1 MGIDGRQVLE
11 IRGASQILDVL
22 EQSGIVFEG
31 GDPHIAERFFGP
43 KNSTVSHRS
52 SRHLVVTYEFRNLP
66 VYEYLKQ
73 LLAAYPTIW
82 IKNDYKTEEGY
93 CGLWIGHMYNGSP
106 SIQEL
111 KWTELAQEEEE
122 YREDFSV

>member
-11 IRGASQILDVL
+11 IRGSPQILDAL

-31 GDPHIAERFFGP
+31 GDAQIADRFFGP
-43 KNSTVSHRS
+43 NNIIVKHRS
-52 SRHLVVTYEFRNLP
+52 PRHLVVIYEFRNLP

-73 LLAAYPTIW
+73 LLAAHPTIW
-82 IKNDYKTEEGY
+82 IKNDYKTEDGH
-93 CGLWIGHMYNGSP
+93 CGLWIGHIYNGTR
-106 SIQEL
+106 SIQDLE
-111 KWTELAQEEEE
+111 WTELSYGEEN